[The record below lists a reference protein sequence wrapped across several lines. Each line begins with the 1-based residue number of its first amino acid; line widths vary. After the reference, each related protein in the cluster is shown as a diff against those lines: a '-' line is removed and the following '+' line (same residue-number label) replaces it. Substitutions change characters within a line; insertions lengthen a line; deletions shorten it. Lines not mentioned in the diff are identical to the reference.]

1 METSIKVHLRL
12 KPYLES
18 TQTCLKDRKLVGRVM
33 RTIKE
38 DKNLL
43 SQFQFYNAL
52 P

>member
-1 METSIKVHLRL
+1 
-12 KPYLES
+12 
-18 TQTCLKDRKLVGRVM
+18 M

-52 P
+52 RRGYNGVTDSTSFVRTVKSHRR